1 MLDRRDRIL
10 TVAQQ
15 LLDEGGVTGFT
26 IRRLCE
32 RAGVSPRTIY
42 YSFENKE
49 EIVAA
54 AIEHHMNTLRATL
67 PPDPPSTDLQSVLQ
81 QSDRM
86 ADYVVSLRRYAA
98 AMVEVF
104 FSPTGNGKIH
114 ESLTRISNPGWVDR
128 AECEGVIVKLSR
140 SRRES
145 LVLLLTNAAYANI
158 GDFVSGRISEHVFR
172 RRAKSNMLTISF
184 SVLRPKFR
192 TQANRLLRRMFSES
206 IKASETD

>member
-32 RAGVSPRTIY
+32 RADVSPRTIY
-42 YSFENKE
+42 YSFANKE

-54 AIEHHMNTLRATL
+54 AIEHHMDTLRATL
-67 PPDPPSTDLQSVLQ
+67 PPAPPSIDLQSVLQ

-104 FSPTGNGKIH
+104 FSPNGNGKIH
-114 ESLTRISNPGWVDR
+114 ESLTRISNSGWIDR
-128 AECEGVIVKLSR
+128 AESAGVIVKLPR

-158 GDFVSGRISEHVFR
+158 GDFVSGRISEWAFR
-172 RRAKSNMLTISF
+172 RRAKSNMLTICF
-184 SVLRPKFR
+184 SALRPKFR
-192 TQANRLLRRMFSES
+192 AQAAGLLRQMY
-206 IKASETD
+206 SETDYN